1 MSPSL
6 SCESSHRVSVI
17 GGCHLCFSLLPL
29 PPFLPA
35 LASSLGLPGKSS
47 TIGLSNFFTY
57 LWGDTE
63 ATKEPLKDAA
73 LGRVRWVCNHLD
85 HKYRPRPVDEI
96 IAAAEKMA
104 CNRKK
109 YGAPIQNSER
119 FVNALRYGQIPRKWS
134 NEDPQPGDLIEIS
147 RSVFAHW
154 AVYVG
159 DGYVVHLLG
168 SDLPLLGSCSSS
180 PCSSPCEDRNGEVKR
195 ERLRDVVGGDTY
207 RVNNYLD
214 YKFPPRPVQAII
226 QLAEERVGPCYYNV
240 LWANCEHF
248 ATDLR
253 YGKRYSKQSNQVLRT
268 GVLGVLGGLASS
280 II

>member
-17 GGCHLCFSLLPL
+17 GDCHLCFSLLPL

-85 HKYRPRPVDEI
+85 HEYRPRPVDEI

-104 CNRKK
+104 SDRKK

-119 FVNALRYGQIPRKWS
+119 FVNALRYGQIPRKWVRS
-134 NEDPQPGDLIEIS
+134 PLGCPLSFGVFLGWDYRREKLLPYFHSIS
-147 RSVFAHW
+147 H
-154 AVYVG
+154 VG
-159 DGYVVHLLG
+159 TTH
-168 SDLPLLGSCSSS
+168 
-180 PCSSPCEDRNGEVKR
+180 
-195 ERLRDVVGGDTY
+195 
-207 RVNNYLD
+207 
-214 YKFPPRPVQAII
+214 
-226 QLAEERVGPCYYNV
+226 
-240 LWANCEHF
+240 
-248 ATDLR
+248 
-253 YGKRYSKQSNQVLRT
+253 
-268 GVLGVLGGLASS
+268 
-280 II
+280 

>member
-1 MSPSL
+1 MNQ
-6 SCESSHRVSVI
+6 SSEKPQRGDIIVI
-17 GGCHLCFSLLPL
+17 LHLRYMDWAVYVGGGNVVHLTS
-29 PPFLPA
+29 
-35 LASSLGLPGKSS
+35 GKSS

-73 LGRVRWVCNHLD
+73 LGRVPWVYNHLD
-85 HKYRPRPVDEI
+85 HEYRPRPVDEI

-104 CNRKK
+104 SDRKK

-119 FVNALRYGQIPRKWS
+119 FVNELRYGQIPRKWS

-268 GVLGVLGGLASS
+268 GVLGVLGGLAAS